1 MVMEPSMKTDSDSV
15 VEIDGLTKSFGAIT
29 AVDDVSLI
37 LEEGEYVG
45 LIGPNGAGKS
55 TFLNLLSGEIFPTSG
70 TVRFGGQDI
79 TRDPQHV
86 RCRNGISKSYQTAS
100 VFPELTVRENVR
112 LSAQRANNSRLSL
125 ARDHRSYNCD
135 IGMADR
141 LLGDVGLSKKA
152 EEKTATL
159 PHGELKRL
167 DIAIT
172 LATDAEVLLFDEA
185 LAGLSASEREE
196 NMELINNLSGEYTI
210 VFVDHNIDLLLENVN
225 RILVMEQGNIIADG
239 DRDAIVSNEQ
249 VQKAYLTTVGA

>member
-1 MVMEPSMKTDSDSV
+1 MELFMKAEQDSV

-29 AVDDVSLI
+29 AVDDVSLSI
-37 LEEGEYVG
+37 DEGEYVG

-55 TFLNLLSGEIFPTSG
+55 TFLNLLSGEMFPTSG
-70 TVRFGGQDI
+70 TIRFGDQDV

-125 ARDHRSYNCD
+125 ARDHRSYEEDTGN
-135 IGMADR
+135 ADR
-141 LLGDVGLSKKA
+141 LLDDVGLSEKA
-152 EEKTATL
+152 GEKAATL

-185 LAGLSASEREE
+185 LAGLSASEREK
-196 NMELINNLSGEYTI
+196 NMELINRLSGEYTI
-210 VFVDHNIDLLLENVN
+210 VFVDHNINLLLDNVN
-225 RILVMEQGNIIADG
+225 RILVMERGNIIADG

-249 VQKAYLTTVGA
+249 VQKAYLATVDA